1 VETEAADSVDIIPT
15 PNAHLS
21 SSQPIFPT
29 LPDQSIGRQSLN
41 YLNEELSKTNGQS
54 ITAQRVKQDLKPYL
68 DRDMITDL

>member
-15 PNAHLS
+15 PNARLS